1 MDMRAFP
8 TSGSRAPRLARTR
21 FRAWPRLAASA
32 LAAALVA
39 SACSLPHLRLPEER
53 PTIPVLPQNSMIFD
67 SSGRLITI
75 LHAGENRILVP
86 IEQIPVITRQAVIA
100 AEDERFYQH
109 HGVDAKAVIRA
120 AIKNAAV
127 GRVVQGGSTI
137 TEQLV
142 KNTIGT

>member
-1 MDMRAFP
+1 MRMDMRAFP
-8 TSGSRAPRLARTR
+8 TSGSPAPRLARTR
-21 FRAWPRLAASA
+21 FRAWPRLAAPA

-86 IEQIPVITRQAVIA
+86 IEQIPVITRQAVIPP
-100 AEDERFYQH
+100 EGGPLLPHTR
-109 HGVDAKAVIRA
+109 GDARGATR
-120 AIKNAAV
+120 
-127 GRVVQGGSTI
+127 G
-137 TEQLV
+137 
-142 KNTIGT
+142 